1 MEIVRSISGRQ
12 DAEPFRVPVDWKRLQ
27 IPDYPNIIKK
37 PMDLGTI
44 TSKLERNLYMSAD
57 DFAEDVRLVWDNAK
71 TYNMQGSPIYKTAVK
86 LGNAFEKKFGKL
98 RKKPAKR
105 KRTEVREAQR
115 SDRVKFSNQVNKLSS
130 EELGH
135 IVDIIESRCPN
146 ALNEDQSEIEIEIN
160 NIDSKVLLELNQYAE
175 QCINKSKAK

>member
-1 MEIVRSISGRQ
+1 
-12 DAEPFRVPVDWKRLQ
+12 
-27 IPDYPNIIKK
+27 
-37 PMDLGTI
+37 MDLGTI

-146 ALNEDQSEIEIEIN
+146 ALNEVTWFREKSRKNSGE
-160 NIDSKVLLELNQYAE
+160 SKVFLDDAE
-175 QCINKSKAK
+175 VQKDSSHR